1 MWIAWQLI
9 LLTLF
14 ALKGVTHPYDSPPP
28 TTAKSGKAT
37 PQFIAYVSED
47 QLWLTIYDGSD
58 TPPRGQVIDRCQPE
72 PAYCWFANLRWSPT
86 GEYLLYL
93 KVQGDQARYHL
104 LDRQGQRRA
113 LPGNADNGRGLSAP
127 VWSATGQS
135 LLYTEVAG
143 LRRIDAPFTD
153 DGRIIGV
160 LTNFGDSSCGGGG
173 YPASEL
179 VYWQEGLGT
188 FPHMS
193 LPGHL
198 AWLANDR
205 LLYSRHCTGAGMGQ
219 FDLQTGAELPMLDE
233 DRLLLFTTN
242 QASDHWAA
250 ITWDHHL
257 AIGSADAGL
266 IGTRPVAEKLP
277 SLDEPGSMNQPGAT
291 LAGGVFYGPVSDRL
305 HYTTRQLQQ
314 WVHLTEEQFFGLDPA
329 VQERF
334 VSTPHFPIYQTTLF
348 ATTTADWQQAQIVWQ
363 GDAYGIGNVTEAA
376 NGDLLFVR
384 VDNGQALY
392 ETLQADPTLAE
403 MQDTWPKPQIIRL
416 PADGDAPQILLDNA
430 GQLAL
435 APLFNEP

>member
-1 MWIAWQLI
+1 
-9 LLTLF
+9 
-14 ALKGVTHPYDSPPP
+14 
-28 TTAKSGKAT
+28 
-37 PQFIAYVSED
+37 
-47 QLWLTIYDGSD
+47 
-58 TPPRGQVIDRCQPE
+58 
-72 PAYCWFANLRWSPT
+72 
-86 GEYLLYL
+86 
-93 KVQGDQARYHL
+93 
-104 LDRQGQRRA
+104 
-113 LPGNADNGRGLSAP
+113 
-127 VWSATGQS
+127 
-135 LLYTEVAG
+135 
-143 LRRIDAPFTD
+143 
-153 DGRIIGV
+153 
-160 LTNFGDSSCGGGG
+160 
-173 YPASEL
+173 
-179 VYWQEGLGT
+179 
-188 FPHMS
+188 
-193 LPGHL
+193 
-198 AWLANDR
+198 
-205 LLYSRHCTGAGMGQ
+205 
-219 FDLQTGAELPMLDE
+219 
-233 DRLLLFTTN
+233 
-242 QASDHWAA
+242 
-250 ITWDHHL
+250 
-257 AIGSADAGL
+257 
-266 IGTRPVAEKLP
+266 VAEKIP

-305 HYTTRQLQQ
+305 YYTTRQLQQ